1 MQLSGGQKQRI
12 AIARAMLRNPSIL
25 LLDEATSALDA
36 ESEKSVQ
43 DALDRV
49 MLGRT
54 TVVVAHRLS
63 TIQNGDMIAVVQDGR
78 VAEVGSHEQLL
89 EKGGAYATLI
99 NLQKHV
105 STHTQEGSVLR
116 HESRQVVTESI
127 CSLKY
132 CHARHNKDP
141 DCADD
146 RFISLKYRNSRGSFS
161 GSVSQRTFSF
171 HSNADSIVNSAGLG
185 VKVTG
190 LELDDDYDL
199 AYSRPPSLKRLI
211 RMNASEWPY
220 GLLGGLGAIVAGSLT
235 PLFALII
242 TQSL

>member
-1 MQLSGGQKQRI
+1 MIPIRFYLHI
-12 AIARAMLRNPSIL
+12 VAMKNN
-25 LLDEATSALDA
+25 EYYTWY
-36 ESEKSVQ
+36 V
-43 DALDRV
+43 
-49 MLGRT
+49 
-54 TVVVAHRLS
+54 
-63 TIQNGDMIAVVQDGR
+63 NG
-78 VAEVGSHEQLL
+78 
-89 EKGGAYATLI
+89 
-99 NLQKHV
+99 
-105 STHTQEGSVLR
+105 
-116 HESRQVVTESI
+116 VTF
-127 CSLKY
+127 KY
-132 CHARHNKDP
+132 M
-141 DCADD
+141 
-146 RFISLKYRNSRGSFS
+146 NSRGSFS